1 MVPVLAKAPCDVRTV
16 AGSWDDLPVQGI
28 YLRDVAAVSG
38 LWDVIRVRD
47 QVRVGCRQR
56 LKVAG

>member
-28 YLRDVAAVSG
+28 YLRDVAAVSR

-47 QVRVGCRQR
+47 QVRVGCQLR
-56 LKVAG
+56 LAVAG